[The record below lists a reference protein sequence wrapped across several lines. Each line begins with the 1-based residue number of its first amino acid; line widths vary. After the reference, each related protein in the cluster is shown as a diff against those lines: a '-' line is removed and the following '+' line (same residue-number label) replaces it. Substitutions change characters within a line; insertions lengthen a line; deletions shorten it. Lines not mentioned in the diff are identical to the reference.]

1 MRFQLFHR
9 PVAVQKEGTAF
20 FQACGNIIFVYIR
33 LIMYGYKVCKSDQ
46 IRSADRLMPEAQM
59 RDSDTTGFFRIVGE
73 VTLRIHI
80 RMVADNLDRAFVGAD
95 SAVTAQAPEF
105 TAFGRGRS
113 SIQRG
118 SYRQRGIGN
127 IVNDA
132 YSEIIFRFCCS
143 KIFKNRQHFRR
154 SQLFTAQAITAAD
167 DER

>member
-1 MRFQLFHR
+1 
-9 PVAVQKEGTAF
+9 
-20 FQACGNIIFVYIR
+20 
-33 LIMYGYKVCKSDQ
+33 
-46 IRSADRLMPEAQM
+46 
-59 RDSDTTGFFRIVGE
+59 
-73 VTLRIHI
+73 
-80 RMVADNLDRAFVGAD
+80 MVADNLDCAFVGAD

-143 KIFKNRQHFRR
+143 KIFKKPPALQTE
-154 SQLFTAQAITAAD
+154 SALYCPAITAAD

>member
-1 MRFQLFHR
+1 
-9 PVAVQKEGTAF
+9 
-20 FQACGNIIFVYIR
+20 
-33 LIMYGYKVCKSDQ
+33 
-46 IRSADRLMPEAQM
+46 MPEAQM

-132 YSEIIFRFCCS
+132 YSEIIFRFCCGRDS
-143 KIFKNRQHFRR
+143 GRTASTSDGVKLFHDPGHNGRR
-154 SQLFTAQAITAAD
+154 
-167 DER
+167 

>member
-1 MRFQLFHR
+1 M
-9 PVAVQKEGTAF
+9 
-20 FQACGNIIFVYIR
+20 
-33 LIMYGYKVCKSDQ
+33 S
-46 IRSADRLMPEAQM
+46 EAQM

-132 YSEIIFRFCCS
+132 YSEIIFGSAAVRFS
-143 KIFKNRQHFRR
+143 K
-154 SQLFTAQAITAAD
+154 TASTSD
-167 DER
+167 GVSSLLPRP